1 MEISWIVVANNSCAR
16 IFTAETPTS
25 PLTEIEILT
34 HPQGRQHAQNL
45 SSDLPGRQADK
56 SSPSHHGLSDRTE
69 LKKQEAIHFAKQI
82 TQHLDAAR
90 KRQAYKQLIIIADPD
105 FLGLLREQMPA
116 ATAKL
121 ITLEVDNNLSKE
133 KADKIRQYLPPILP
147 KRNQ

>member
-1 MEISWIVVANNSCAR
+1 MEISWIVVANSSCAR

-25 PLTEIEILT
+25 PLNETETLT

-56 SSPSHHGLSDRTE
+56 SSLSKHGLSDRTE
-69 LKKQEAIHFAKQI
+69 LKKQETIHFAKQI
-82 TQHLDAAR
+82 TQHLDGAR

-105 FLGLLREQMPA
+105 FLGLLREQMSV

-121 ITLEVDNNLSKE
+121 IVLEMDKNLTKE

-147 KRNQ
+147 KKNQ